1 MTRLSPSS
9 KSSHSSDGDLKN
21 DHQGTVAM
29 VTKRVTD
36 NWGRGKQTS
45 ETSNP
50 CKINIIKNKI
60 SHQPRKPVH
69 KGRQG
74 RKKFFNWARIKPEC
88 HGQAAQEFA
97 KTKRS
102 LTLLHSE
109 ADTTHCIHF
118 LKIINN
124 YFSSK
129 RT

>member
-1 MTRLSPSS
+1 MTGLSPSS
-9 KSSHSSDGDLKN
+9 KSSHSSDGKLNN

-29 VTKRVTD
+29 VTKGVTD
-36 NWGRGKQTS
+36 NWGHGEQTS

-50 CKINIIKNKI
+50 CKENIIKNRI
-60 SHQPRKPVH
+60 SHRPRKPVH

-74 RKKFFNWARIKPEC
+74 RKKNFKWVRIKPEC

-97 KTKRS
+97 KTNKR

-124 YFSSK
+124 
-129 RT
+129 

>member
-21 DHQGTVAM
+21 DHQDTVAM

-36 NWGRGKQTS
+36 NWGCGKQTS

-74 RKKFFNWARIKPEC
+74 RKNFLIGRELNQNVMGKQLKSLQRRKEVLHFYTVKRI
-88 HGQAAQEFA
+88 Q
-97 KTKRS
+97 
-102 LTLLHSE
+102 LT
-109 ADTTHCIHF
+109 AYI
-118 LKIINN
+118 
-124 YFSSK
+124 FS
-129 RT
+129 R